1 MKLVGTDIDG
11 TILPPSGRFSE
22 RTRAA
27 LAALEPAGIPLVLVT
42 ARPPRWV
49 DAIADALS
57 VKGLAVCGNGA
68 VVYDMDSREIVDAV
82 GVPTETLLVV
92 AARLREALPGVA
104 FAVESPAGLSREPRF
119 PLGEQNLAHHEVG
132 PFEELPAVQDG
143 SVFKVLALL
152 REGDADDMLAAAL
165 PLCDG
170 LLEASHSSSVAPLIE
185 LAPLGVT
192 KAFGLARQAERC
204 GIDAADVVAF
214 GDAPN
219 DVPMLAWAG
228 MSYAVANAHPDVIA
242 AAQHQT
248 ASVRDDGVAQVL
260 ERLLAAARDAA
271 PDASPAASDATDL
284 SPTS

>member
-11 TILPPSGRFSE
+11 TILPPSGEFSA

-49 DAIADALS
+49 DAIASALG

-68 VVYDMDSREIVDAV
+68 VVYDMGEGEIVDAV

-92 AARLREALPGVA
+92 AERLRAALPGAV
-104 FAVESPAGLSREPRF
+104 FAVESPTGFSREPDF
-119 PLGEQNLAHHEVG
+119 PLSEHNLAPHDVA
-132 PFEELPAVQDG
+132 PFEELPAVRDG
-143 SVFKVLALL
+143 SVFKVLVLL
-152 REGDADDMLAAAL
+152 EVGDSDEMLTTAL
-165 PLCDG
+165 PLCEG
-170 LLEASHSSSVAPLIE
+170 LLEASHSASVAPLIE

-204 GIDAADVVAF
+204 GVDAADVVAF

-219 DVPMLAWAG
+219 DVPMLEWAG
-228 MSYAVANAHPDVIA
+228 MSYAVANAHPDVLA

-248 ASVRDDGVAQVL
+248 ASVGDDGVAQVL
-260 ERLLAAARDAA
+260 ERLLAAAGATTEDVAA
-271 PDASPAASDATDL
+271 GS
-284 SPTS
+284 